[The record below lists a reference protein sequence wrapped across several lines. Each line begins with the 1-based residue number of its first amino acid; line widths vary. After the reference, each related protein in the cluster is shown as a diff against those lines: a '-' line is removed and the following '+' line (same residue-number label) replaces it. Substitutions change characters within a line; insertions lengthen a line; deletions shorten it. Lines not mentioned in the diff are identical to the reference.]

1 MAVCRARTHLDTFG
15 LVMVRDCSACPLV
28 VVLLLL
34 WDCGCLRLRGEHL
47 ELWNG
52 DMSAGD
58 A

>member
-1 MAVCRARTHLDTFG
+1 
-15 LVMVRDCSACPLV
+15 MVRDCSACPLV

>member
-1 MAVCRARTHLDTFG
+1 
-15 LVMVRDCSACPLV
+15 MVRDCSACPLV

-34 WDCGCLRLRGEHL
+34 WDCGRLRLRGEHL